1 LYIQANAMMR
11 EGTRQTA
18 HLLLIKTHRLM
29 SAITE
34 DREIRSIAKKYHSE
48 RAGDLRTEEPLPADY
63 KAFRRELSREATDE
77 DIRIFEEE
85 WTDIYD
91 SYQ

>member
-1 LYIQANAMMR
+1 
-11 EGTRQTA
+11 
-18 HLLLIKTHRLM
+18 M

-34 DREIRSIAKKYHSE
+34 DREIRSIAKKYLAE
-48 RAGDLRTEEPLPADY
+48 RSDDLRTEEPLPEDY
-63 KAFRRELSREATDE
+63 KKFRRELSRKATDE

-85 WTDIYD
+85 WADIYD